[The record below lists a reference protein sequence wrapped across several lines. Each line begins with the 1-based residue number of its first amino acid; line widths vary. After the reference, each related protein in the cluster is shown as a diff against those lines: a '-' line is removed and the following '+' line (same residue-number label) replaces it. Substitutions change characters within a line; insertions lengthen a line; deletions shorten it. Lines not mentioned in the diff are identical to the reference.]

1 MHRNTAGVQRDCDDT
16 DTELRLTQDC
26 SDFPADG
33 TFLRTEFTTSVS
45 IAHSGGGPAPWRCH
59 GRWQC
64 LVAKI
69 MGFGIRWA
77 QGEFWCPYLPA

>member
-16 DTELRLTQDC
+16 IRSRLTQDC
-26 SDFPADG
+26 SRLPCGG

-45 IAHSGGGPAPWRCH
+45 IARSGGPAPWRCH
-59 GRWQC
+59 GRWQG

-69 MGFGIRWA
+69 MGFGIR
-77 QGEFWCPYLPA
+77 